1 MSGVLRHHAAVDAEH
16 GAVDERGAGQD
27 ERPDGVG
34 DLGGIAV
41 AAGGHAT
48 AGSVGLVVAWRRGR
62 PPALQL
68 HASRTDRRPGGA
80 RLRAEQRSVAMAGV
94 RRRAEVRISNAG
106 GVGRGN
112 VNSRSTWPSVTIA
125 PTAPLLCR
133 KLETTPSSVRLPVM
147 VICPSGRAAS
157 LLNE

>member
-1 MSGVLRHHAAVDAEH
+1 MSGKAPSMLRSS
-16 GAVDERGAGQD
+16 ERSIAMT
-27 ERPDGVG
+27 GVMP
-34 DLGGIAV
+34 L
-41 AAGGHAT
+41 
-48 AGSVGLVVAWRRGR
+48 
-62 PPALQL
+62 P
-68 HASRTDRRPGGA
+68 
-80 RLRAEQRSVAMAGV
+80 
-94 RRRAEVRISNAG
+94 EVRNSNAG